1 MQTPGRQI
9 QPQSPMIP
17 IGRRMGGGIDRLLQ
31 RATEAS
37 QQLEKPKIT
46 SLGRVISQL
55 DGISGNF
62 REMRKQIRNDIRLKQ
77 RFYREEAKILKKD
90 SENLEGINS
99 KVLLG
104 TRQKLAGVTAG
115 VGAAQFAGGNIGG
128 ALGSAG
134 IASLLMAPE
143 IIETISGG
151 VVKTLALKGL
161 IGKQNPTAGITQNV
175 RGASRLKN
183 PLLITAAL
191 AASLIIPSLAKSQQ
205 TGDKRR
211 QEFARKTIGGRE
223 IINKPDVTRF
233 RSQLSRFEGI
243 LDNMKVDKEKQ
254 ESRNVIPLEEQQAID
269 IDKNLPREKT
279 TNQAFDFLD
288 IIRNKN
294 EMKVGKNQWWD
305 FFDVFRNP
313 TKKDGES
320 VDKLEQ
326 EVDKENDLISM
337 EINETTKEG
346 DVIKNENVD
355 VAARFVT
362 ENQNFFG
369 DEITETI
376 EPNIDLVDALAQLDV
391 GEIKSEITK
400 PKTTTSPGTTNVVDL
415 SQNESTPQSSSGFSG
430 VSAKTSTVFVTTK
443 FNSSGGAVDKFD
455 AASSLRSYGA
465 FS

>member
-104 TRQKLAGVTAG
+104 TRQKLAGVAAG

-161 IGKQNPTAGITQNV
+161 IGKQNPTAGIPQNV

-211 QEFARKTIGGRE
+211 Q
-223 IINKPDVTRF
+223 
-233 RSQLSRFEGI
+233 
-243 LDNMKVDKEKQ
+243 
-254 ESRNVIPLEEQQAID
+254 
-269 IDKNLPREKT
+269 
-279 TNQAFDFLD
+279 
-288 IIRNKN
+288 
-294 EMKVGKNQWWD
+294 
-305 FFDVFRNP
+305 
-313 TKKDGES
+313 
-320 VDKLEQ
+320 
-326 EVDKENDLISM
+326 
-337 EINETTKEG
+337 
-346 DVIKNENVD
+346 
-355 VAARFVT
+355 
-362 ENQNFFG
+362 
-369 DEITETI
+369 
-376 EPNIDLVDALAQLDV
+376 
-391 GEIKSEITK
+391 
-400 PKTTTSPGTTNVVDL
+400 
-415 SQNESTPQSSSGFSG
+415 
-430 VSAKTSTVFVTTK
+430 
-443 FNSSGGAVDKFD
+443 
-455 AASSLRSYGA
+455 
-465 FS
+465 